1 MYKGGLIT
9 LLIPGIYLIL
19 ISFAICSA
27 DALGKQSTAASWDCL
42 LGCADWLMAYAGPT
56 MAKQTWS
63 EGERGRI
70 VCTAKLLSTGK
81 RDEATAKSAVHVYS
95 LAEGILTMA

>member
-27 DALGKQSTAASWDCL
+27 DALGKQSTAGSWDCVWSGVQIGL
-42 LGCADWLMAYAGPT
+42 WLVQGQQWRS
-56 MAKQTWS
+56 KH
-63 EGERGRI
+63 GVRGSGGALFAPPSCCQQANETRQLQKVQFMFI
-70 VCTAKLLSTGK
+70 VLQ
-81 RDEATAKSAVHVYS
+81 RVY
-95 LAEGILTMA
+95 